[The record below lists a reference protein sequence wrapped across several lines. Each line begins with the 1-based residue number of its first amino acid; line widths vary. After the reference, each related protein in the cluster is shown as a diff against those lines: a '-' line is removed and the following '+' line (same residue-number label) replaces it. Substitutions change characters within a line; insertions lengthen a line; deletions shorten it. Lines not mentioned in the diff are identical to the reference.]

1 MAGRSLFVSALA
13 LASLWAPKALQAQA
27 TTPSAA
33 PAEAPQAVDPEIRE
47 FAMLHAALNVAK
59 DEYNAEIAGL
69 HEVPPK
75 NEAMDNFILRYEEII
90 AEHGTTR
97 EAYLQELFTISTDT
111 ELRATFEILI
121 REIELR

>member
-27 TTPSAA
+27 TTPPTA
-33 PAEAPQAVDPEIRE
+33 PAAAPQAVDPKVRD
-47 FAMLHAALNVAK
+47 FAKLQAALNVAR

-69 HEVPPK
+69 HEVPAK
-75 NEAMDNFILRYEEII
+75 AEAMDNFVLHFEEIL

-97 EAYLQELFTISTDT
+97 EAYLQDLFVISSDT
-111 ELRATFEILI
+111 TQREAFERLI
-121 REIELR
+121 REIEAQ

>member
-75 NEAMDNFILRYEEII
+75 NEAMDNFILHYEEII
-90 AEHGTTR
+90 AEHGSTR
-97 EAYLQELFTISTDT
+97 EAYLLKLFTISSDT
-111 ELRATFEILI
+111 EMRATFETLI
-121 REIELR
+121 REIELQ

>member
-27 TTPSAA
+27 TTPAAA
-33 PAEAPQAVDPEIRE
+33 PAEAPQAVDPQIRE

-59 DEYNAEIAGL
+59 DEYNAQIAGL
-69 HEVPPK
+69 HEVPAK
-75 NEAMDNFILRYEEII
+75 NEAMDDFILHYEEII

-97 EAYLQELFTISTDT
+97 EAYLQELFTISSDT
-111 ELRATFEILI
+111 EMRAAFEVLI
-121 REIELR
+121 REIEAQ